1 MAERLLTEGR
11 AWPLAGRS
19 DLAFTLLSLFLRD
32 EPDRILHG
40 VTDPV
45 TVRRWSLGEG
55 QTVQDHVEG
64 LIQSLT
70 RVRSPFAGVAR
81 PDGKPLVMGIL
92 NVTPDSFSDGG
103 THWDPQVAV
112 SSGLA
117 MLEAGA
123 TILDVGGESTRPG
136 ADPVPPEEE
145 ITRVVPVIRDLA
157 NRGAVVSIDT
167 YHATTMGAA
176 LDAGARIVN
185 DITGLTGDSE
195 ALPLVGRRRAP
206 VVVMHIQGE
215 PRTMQKD
222 PTYAD
227 APLDVMD
234 WLSDRLAACRAVGL
248 TDDLLCV
255 DPGIGFGKSVDHN
268 LQLLEATAQ
277 FLGLGAE
284 ILVGASRKSLIGKL
298 CGELLPRER
307 LPGSLAIAT
316 AAAARGAAILRVHDV
331 PETVQALTVAEALER
346 A

>member
-1 MAERLLTEGR
+1 M
-11 AWPLAGRS
+11 
-19 DLAFTLLSLFLRD
+19 AFTLLSLFLRD
-32 EPDRILHG
+32 GSDRILHG
-40 VTDPV
+40 VQDPE
-45 TVRRWSLGEG
+45 TLRLWSQGEG
-55 QTVQDHVEG
+55 EAVDAHVGRLFQT
-64 LIQSLT
+64 LT
-70 RVRSPFAGVAR
+70 RPRAPFAGLER
-81 PDGKPLVMGIL
+81 PDSKPLVMGIL

-103 THWDPQVAV
+103 VHWGPQSGHHVALT
-112 SSGLA
+112 SGLA

-136 ADPVPPEEE
+136 ADPVPPDEE
-145 ITRVVPVIRDLA
+145 IARVVPVIRELA

-167 YHATTMGAA
+167 YHAATMGAA
-176 LDAGARIVN
+176 LDAGALIVN
-185 DITGLTGDSE
+185 DITGLTGDPE
-195 ALPLVGRRRAP
+195 ALPLVARRRAP

-215 PRTMQKD
+215 PRTMQSD

-234 WLSDRLAACRAVGL
+234 WLSERLRTCREAGL
-248 TDDLLCV
+248 SNDLLCV
-255 DPGIGFGKSVDHN
+255 DPGIGFGKTVAHN
-268 LQLLEATAQ
+268 LQILEATAQ

-284 ILVGASRKSLIGKL
+284 VLVGASRKSLIGKL
-298 CGELLPRER
+298 CGVGVPRER